1 MSSIDSDFL
10 VLGSGIAGLSAAR
23 ALAALGRVAVVTKDE
38 LMRSNS
44 SYAQG
49 GIAAVTDPA
58 DSFESHVR
66 DTLEA
71 GAGLCR
77 EDVVRDI
84 VSDGP
89 DCIRR
94 LIEAGVRFSGGDD
107 GPDLGLEGGHSKRRI
122 LHARDL
128 TGREIQRA
136 LVEACSADPRIVLYE
151 RHSAVDLI
159 LERHPSEA
167 PPERNRCLGAYV
179 LGPDGQVHSFRA
191 RAVIL
196 ATGGAGKVYLYTT
209 NPAVATGD
217 GMAMAFRA
225 GLELRNLEFVQF
237 HPTCLFNPG
246 GPASGTAE
254 PDESGRRFLL
264 SEALRGEGG
273 VLVRRDGTRLMEG
286 AHPLK
291 DLAPRDVV
299 ARAIDAD
306 MKRTGA
312 PCLYLDMTSRP
323 RAYLEERFPT
333 IYARCKSL
341 GLDMARDPLPV
352 VPAAHFFCGG
362 VETDT
367 AGRTAL
373 PGLYAA
379 GETAHTG
386 LHGANRLASNS
397 LLEGAVIARRLAGAA
412 AATWEEERRRPL
424 PPAAAWD
431 TKGAV
436 PSDEG
441 VIVAQNW
448 HAIRRLMWN
457 YVGIVRTDRRLRQAQ
472 ERMALASRE
481 VSEIYWRFL
490 LTRDLIEVR
499 NIALMAE
506 LIVGCALSR
515 HESRGLHYNTDHPL
529 PLDAERRDSVV
540 SRGLGRTLAGQEAG
554 RP

>member
-1 MSSIDSDFL
+1 
-10 VLGSGIAGLSAAR
+10 
-23 ALAALGRVAVVTKDE
+23 
-38 LMRSNS
+38 
-44 SYAQG
+44 
-49 GIAAVTDPA
+49 
-58 DSFESHVR
+58 
-66 DTLEA
+66 
-71 GAGLCR
+71 
-77 EDVVRDI
+77 
-84 VSDGP
+84 
-89 DCIRR
+89 
-94 LIEAGVRFSGGDD
+94 
-107 GPDLGLEGGHSKRRI
+107 
-122 LHARDL
+122 
-128 TGREIQRA
+128 
-136 LVEACSADPRIVLYE
+136 
-151 RHSAVDLI
+151 
-159 LERHPSEA
+159 ERHPSEA

-179 LGPDGQVHSFRA
+179 LGPDGVVHSFRA
-191 RAVIL
+191 RAVVL

-209 NPAVATGD
+209 NPDVATGD

-237 HPTCLFNPG
+237 HPTCLYNPG
-246 GPASGTAE
+246 GAAGEA
-254 PDESGRRFLL
+254 DEAGRRFLL

-273 VLVRRDGTRLMEG
+273 LLVRRDGTRLMEG
-286 AHPLK
+286 VHPLK

-312 PCLYLDMTSRP
+312 ACLYLDMTARP

-367 AGRTAL
+367 SGRTAL

-397 LLEGAVIARRLAGAA
+397 LLEGAVIAQRLADAA
-412 AATWEEERRRPL
+412 AAGWDAERRRPL
-424 PPAAAWD
+424 PPAAPWD

-436 PSDEG
+436 PLDEG

-448 HAIRRLMWN
+448 DAIRRLMWN
-457 YVGIVRTDRRLRQAQ
+457 YVGIVRSDRRLRQAQ
-472 ERMALASRE
+472 ERLAITSRE
-481 VSEIYWRFL
+481 VSDVYWRFL

-499 NIALMAE
+499 NIALLAE

-515 HESRGLHYNTDHPL
+515 HESRGLHYNVDHL
-529 PLDAERRDSVV
+529 GALDSERRDSIA